1 MTLFTVLSTA
11 VSTGF
16 STIVFGAHCV
26 TSDPGW
32 ETDTAPAQMFEG
44 QFLDCRG
51 DRLRVRIVR
60 LVCCQENKL
69 IPLKLALYFSIS
81 CGSPDPTVS
90 NLPVSR
96 ETGDRD
102 WESGRHQDFAAP

>member
-32 ETDTAPAQMFEG
+32 ETDTAPAQMFE
-44 QFLDCRG
+44 
-51 DRLRVRIVR
+51 
-60 LVCCQENKL
+60 
-69 IPLKLALYFSIS
+69 ASSY
-81 CGSPDPTVS
+81 TVVATACVFES
-90 NLPVSR
+90 SVS
-96 ETGDRD
+96 
-102 WESGRHQDFAAP
+102 FVAKKIN